1 MERKGRKEGEGMQE
15 GHKQFDRDREQER
28 APNILGSRLRHF
40 RVTRRHQ
47 SRDHSICYMPFL
59 IGGPLEPNLYLQPFS
74 RYPAPTYV
82 NEHTNTLTD
91 KQTNKQTRRMAISTC
106 GRFTKQTKFQA
117 FAENARRR
125 RPIFRNMLG
134 ATHSRFFRTT

>member
-74 RYPAPTYV
+74 RYSDPKIRGYK
-82 NEHTNTLTD
+82 HTDT
-91 KQTNKQTRRMAISTC
+91 QTRRH
-106 GRFTKQTKFQA
+106 TKVK
-117 FAENARRR
+117 
-125 RPIFRNMLG
+125 G
-134 ATHSRFFRTT
+134 